1 MALIVAASVTAT
13 VLGGAPVVAAPSA
26 PAASTVEPDPMAL
39 SGFAAKFA
47 EPSNDVLPT
56 ARYWVASG
64 TGDPAFV
71 AEDIRAMARNGIGS
85 ATYDDLILAQVYD
98 PTKSF
103 GSPAWSDKLRTAV
116 RTANEEDLRLD
127 LLISPG
133 WSASS
138 DRVKPDDPGA
148 SKVLGHGRSN
158 VLAAGATFTGQLPLS
173 TLAAGATKRRLQ
185 GVIGVRCDATCAG
198 TPTQL
203 VRSSVVDLT
212 DAVTGASLDDSGV
225 GLSLN
230 WTAPAAPADAQW
242 LVLAF
247 WSQGNALKPTASID
261 GVMRNV
267 YQVDHYSR
275 AGTEALIDPWEEQV
289 LDADLRSLLRVNGGS
304 MWLDSVELHD
314 TNWTDSF
321 MAAYRDRTGRSYVAG
336 LPTVR
341 TNGAGPFVYNDDS
354 TEQYRS
360 EWTRQLTDMHIRNHL
375 DVLKR
380 WSHSL
385 GMKLRYQ
392 SYFTIGPE
400 ESVIPDEA
408 WATLD
413 VIDAEEAD
421 SRAVAAV
428 GAMAGKNVNSTE
440 CCAFLDF
447 GNDSWRQRWTDMLYR
462 INESFSTG
470 ANAVEY
476 HGYSQTH
483 GGDEL
488 NFGIIPGATNAW
500 PGWNP
505 FVPIT
510 GIGDS
515 WDPRQPAWEDQ
526 KGINEYVGR
535 NQLVLRQGDLRS
547 DFAVYTRGAF
557 GGKELSLSEPSIAAH
572 GYSWGYMSDKF
583 VDDASFEDGVLFP
596 DGPRYRGLVLTGAQR
611 MPVDTARKIAQLAR
625 QGLPLI
631 ILGSAPSLPVEAPDN
646 AQAAGEVQA
655 VFASLDGLPNVTR
668 VPGEAAEVQKK
679 LPATL
684 VGLGIAPL
692 TRPSTPAPIQTI
704 TRRADGTSFV
714 FVLNTD
720 RTKTVKTDLTIAGR
734 GRPYTLGAWTGAV
747 TPVPVYRSTSDGVTV
762 PLRLAPGATTVYA
775 VTTDEGALGVQPL
788 ASALSVADGDVVVK
802 AGKPVLRAMTNGKY
816 NATTQD
822 GKALFADVQS
832 VPAPIV
838 PKDWELQV
846 ESWERPVTGVDS
858 AKRQLPPVALRAAD
872 DGTLPSWRSISAP
885 VDLREISGLGTYRT
899 SVDLGADWTP
909 DHGAYLDLGPNFQ
922 TYSVSVNGRDVTG
935 EDQTDTSRLDLGGYL
950 KPGSN
955 ELTVRVSTTLRNA
968 IINQAPTQAGGSGTA
983 RQDYGLR
990 GPVVLRP
997 YVDMALTD
1005 STTTPAPTPTPP
1017 TPTPPVTPPAHKVV
1031 PRITTKVVRP
1041 IVVNTKVRFRA
1052 TVRAG
1057 GIVPSGTVK
1066 IRVKGAGK
1074 QKSYTRT
1081 LSVRGRTR
1089 IWLPIFRRTGP
1100 VTVRVSYLGDAS
1112 VLAKRKAIAL
1122 KVVYRRTAR

>member
-1 MALIVAASVTAT
+1 MVVAASATAMA
-13 VLGGAPVVAAPSA
+13 LGGAPVLAAPSTPA
-26 PAASTVEPDPMAL
+26 PSTTESNPVAL
-39 SGFAAKFA
+39 NGFAAEFA
-47 EPSNDVLPT
+47 EPPNDVLPT

-71 AEDIRAMARNGIGS
+71 ADDVRAMARNGIGS
-85 ATYDDLILAQVYD
+85 ATYNDLVLAQVYD
-98 PTKSF
+98 PRKSF
-103 GSPAWSDKLRTAV
+103 GTPAWSDKLRTAL

-133 WSASS
+133 WSAGS

-148 SKVLGHGRSN
+148 SKVLRHGRSN
-158 VLAAGATFTGQLPLS
+158 VLSAGATFSGQLPLS

-185 GVIGVRCDATCAG
+185 GVIGVRCDATCDG
-198 TPTQL
+198 TPTRL
-203 VRSSVVDLT
+203 IRSSVVDLT
-212 DAVTGASLDDSGV
+212 DAVTGTSSDESGL
-225 GLSLN
+225 GLALN
-230 WTAPAAPADAQW
+230 WTAPAEPADGKW

-289 LDADLRSLLRVNGGS
+289 LDADLRSLLRANGGS

-321 MAAYRDRTGRSYVAG
+321 MSAYRDRTGRSYVAG

-341 TNGAGPFVYNDDS
+341 TNGAGPFVYDDDS

-392 SYFTIGPE
+392 SYFTIGPA
-400 ESVIPDEA
+400 ESVIADEA
-408 WATLD
+408 WSTLD
-413 VIDAEEAD
+413 VLDAEAAD

-428 GAMAGKNVNSTE
+428 GAMAGKNINSTE

-470 ANAVEY
+470 ANGVEY

-515 WDPRQPAWEDQ
+515 WDRRQPAWEDQ
-526 KGINEYVGR
+526 GGINTYVGR

-547 DFAVYTRGAF
+547 DFAVYTRSSKGDSN
-557 GGKELSLSEPSIAAH
+557 GSITDPAVAAH
-572 GYSWGYMSDKF
+572 GYSWGYMSDQF
-583 VDDASFEDGVLFP
+583 VDAASLEGGVLFP
-596 DGPRYRGLVLTGAQR
+596 NGPRYRGLVLDRTQR
-611 MPVDTARKIAQLAR
+611 MPVNTARKIAQLAR
-625 QGLPLI
+625 RGLPLV
-631 ILGSAPSLPVEAPDN
+631 ILGDAPSLPVEAPDN
-646 AQAAGEVQA
+646 PEAASQVQAA
-655 VFASLDGLPNVTR
+655 FASLEGLPNVTR
-668 VPGEAAEVQKK
+668 VPGETADVQED
-679 LPATL
+679 LPAAL
-684 VGLGIAPL
+684 AGLDITPL
-692 TRPSTPAPIQTI
+692 TRPSTTVPVQTI

-720 RTKTVKTDLTIAGR
+720 RKEAVETDLTIAGR
-734 GRPYTLGAWTGAV
+734 GRPYALDAWTGSV
-747 TPVPVYRSTSDGVTV
+747 TPVPVYSSGGDGVTV
-762 PLRLAPGATTVYA
+762 PLRLAPGATAMYA
-775 VTTDEGALGVQPL
+775 ITTDEAALGVQRL
-788 ASALSVADGDVVVK
+788 APALSAADGEVVVE
-802 AGKPVLRAMTNGKY
+802 AGKPVLRAMTSGSY
-816 NATTQD
+816 TATTQD
-822 GKALFADVQS
+822 GETLTANVTS
-832 VPAPIV
+832 VPAPIA

-846 ESWERPVTGVDS
+846 ESWEKPVTGVDS
-858 AKRQLPPVALRAAD
+858 AKRQLPPVALRTAD

-899 SVDLGADWTP
+899 SVDLGADWTA

-922 TYSVSVNGRDVTG
+922 TYSVSVNGRAVTG
-935 EDQTDTSRLDLGGYL
+935 ENQTDTSRLDLGGYL
-950 KPGSN
+950 QPGLN
-955 ELTVRVSTTLRNA
+955 NLTVRVSTTLRNA

-983 RQDYGLR
+983 RQEYGLR
-990 GPVVLRP
+990 GPIVLHP
-997 YVDMALTD
+997 YVDAALTEP
-1005 STTTPAPTPTPP
+1005 SATPPVAPTPVTTPTTPAATAGDKLLAKIATTVATPVEVGVKRKFR
-1017 TPTPPVTPPAHKVV
+1017 VTL
-1031 PRITTKVVRP
+1031 
-1041 IVVNTKVRFRA
+1041 
-1052 TVRAG
+1052 RAG
-1057 GIVPSGTVK
+1057 GVVPSGTVK
-1066 IRVKGAGK
+1066 IRVKGAGRRK
-1074 QKSYTRT
+1074 VYTKT
-1081 LSVRGRTR
+1081 LTARGRTKV
-1089 IWLPIFRRTGP
+1089 WLPRFDRTG
-1100 VTVRVSYLGDAS
+1100 RVVIRVVYQGDAR
-1112 VLAKRKAIAL
+1112 VEAKKKTIAF
-1122 KVVYRRTAR
+1122 KVVQGRTIR